1 MSALYAL
8 TTGKGWLGCRGLLLE
23 SSFDG
28 CYAVHE
34 GLDRLGSVLVAI
46 GVLMDR
52 GRRVFDWN

>member
-1 MSALYAL
+1 MHLQL
-8 TTGKGWLGCRGLLLE
+8 VRGGWGVGGLLLE

-34 GLDRLGSVLVAI
+34 GLNRLGSVLVAI

-52 GRRVFDWN
+52 GRRVFDWY